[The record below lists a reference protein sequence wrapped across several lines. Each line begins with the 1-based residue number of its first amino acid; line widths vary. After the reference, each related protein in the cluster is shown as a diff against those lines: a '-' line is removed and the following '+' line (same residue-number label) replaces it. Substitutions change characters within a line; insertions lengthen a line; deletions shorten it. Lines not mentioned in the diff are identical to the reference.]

1 MEEDLQKAL
10 EEKGK
15 ELQAALEELRLKEFS
30 YKVNELKYNLPQKNR
45 CTICTLPLPCR
56 HFSDLAEIPLP
67 SPPTKENF
75 SVNAYTKNLDI
86 SDIMPSLPKTEPKE
100 FTIRF
105 RGRENK
111 YASPNQQQRTVSLPN
126 AEKLKLIEK
135 IETYREEKIRKEIEM
150 IQNMKEEEIKQKK
163 NFFEL
168 ESTRLKHVQKQK
180 EKLIK
185 FKDDQKAKNEA
196 LKEQFEE
203 ELRKKKKEDEKKKKY
218 NEMKKKELEGYYEK
232 KKMMENI
239 SKQKVMDLEREVVNS
254 VRSKI
259 NN

>member
-1 MEEDLQKAL
+1 MEEDLEKAL
-10 EEKGK
+10 EAKGK
-15 ELQAALEELRLKEFS
+15 ELQAALEELRLKEFN
-30 YKVNELKYNLPQKNR
+30 YKVNELKFYLPQKNR

-56 HFSDLAEIPLP
+56 HFSDQTEIPLP

-86 SDIMPSLPKTEPKE
+86 SDIMPSIPKSEPKE
-100 FTIRF
+100 FAIRF

-111 YASPNQQQRTVSLPN
+111 YSSPNQQRTVSLPN

-150 IQNMKEEEIKQKK
+150 IQNMKEEEVKQKK

-168 ESTRLKHVQKQK
+168 ESTRLKHVYKQK
-180 EKLIK
+180 EKLVK
-185 FKDDQKAKNEA
+185 FRDEQKAKNEA
-196 LKEQFEE
+196 LKEHFEE
-203 ELRKKKKEDEKKKKY
+203 ELRKKKKEEEKRKKY